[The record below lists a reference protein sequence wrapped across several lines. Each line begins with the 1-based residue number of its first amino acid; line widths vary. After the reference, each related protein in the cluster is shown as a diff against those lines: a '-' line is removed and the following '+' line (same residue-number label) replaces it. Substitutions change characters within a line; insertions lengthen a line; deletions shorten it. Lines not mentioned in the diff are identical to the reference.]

1 MNNSASA
8 ALAATLLYALP
19 ACAGAAAPSL
29 PSTAQIKRGEY
40 LVKST
45 GCADC
50 HAPWK
55 MGPRGPESDLSRGL
69 AGHPQGLVM
78 PPAPKAE
85 EPWAWAGS
93 ATNTAFAGPW
103 GVSYASNL
111 TPDPETGIGSWRP
124 EDFVKALRTGK
135 HAGAGRPIMPPM
147 PWPSYRN
154 FTDGDLKSI
163 YVYLRS
169 RPAVSNRVPD
179 YQPPQ
184 KQ

>member
-1 MNNSASA
+1 MKNSASA
-8 ALAATLLYALP
+8 ALAAALLYALP

-55 MGPRGPESDLSRGL
+55 IGPKGPEPDLSRGL

-85 EPWAWAGS
+85 EPWAWTGA

-111 TPDPETGIGSWRP
+111 TPDRDTGIGSWRP
-124 EDFVKALRTGK
+124 EDFVKALRTGR

-154 FTDGDLKSI
+154 LTDGDLKSI